1 MALKEIVL
9 DVSELEPPH
18 PLVQGVAALK
28 ALQEGEVLLFK
39 HRMYP
44 CKLQAQIDALGLES
58 EILKDEENEFLMRI
72 KKPS

>member
-1 MALKEIVL
+1 MAHKEIVL
-9 DVSELEPPH
+9 DVSELEAPY
-18 PLVQGVAALK
+18 PLVEGIKALK
-28 ALQEGEVLLFK
+28 ALQEGEVLIFK

-72 KKPS
+72 VKPS